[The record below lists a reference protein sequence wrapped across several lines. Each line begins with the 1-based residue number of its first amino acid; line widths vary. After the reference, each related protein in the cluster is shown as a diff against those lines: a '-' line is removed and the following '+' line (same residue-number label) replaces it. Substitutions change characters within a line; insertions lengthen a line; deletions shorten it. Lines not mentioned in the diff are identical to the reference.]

1 MWMEGVV
8 GMGGHYLWQCSAGTV
23 QSCKSSKLH
32 LIALWTRSF
41 SIAGHHQTQYTQ
53 THTNTPRE
61 SSTFPKCMICCFSS
75 LFSHLHCC
83 FNFTSTQP
91 SLLLWWMKV
100 VVIELNWEW
109 CLNSMFMLVY
119 YVWMKVFWITKQE

>member
-1 MWMEGVV
+1 MVELEEAINWEIRKGKERNLIGDVN
-8 GMGGHYLWQCSAGTV
+8 GGSGWHGRALSLAVQCRDSAV
-23 QSCKSSKLH
+23 LQVLK
-32 LIALWTRSF
+32 ASF
-41 SIAGHHQTQYTQ
+41 DCTMDSELFNCWPPPNTI
-53 THTNTPRE
+53 HTNTPRE

-100 VVIELNWEW
+100 VVIELN
-109 CLNSMFMLVY
+109 
-119 YVWMKVFWITKQE
+119 